1 MNLFTVFFFS
11 LPYSFPVSLLSL
23 LKSSSHYPF
32 IFFFFASSTISK
44 VFTTVLPCFLQDQS
58 SPYPQHCR
66 LLHSPIFVH
75 WRSKAREEG
84 ARSQLPGADNRK
96 VQDGTKQSTESDV
109 GTLTLV
115 RYPLLPSLLC
125 EEGKAAGPLSKK
137 ALKHVLDLKT
147 CENPLH
153 VLVHS

>member
-1 MNLFTVFFFS
+1 MNLFAVFFFFLFLILFLFLYFLYWS
-11 LPYSFPVSLLSL
+11 PVHITLL
-23 LKSSSHYPF
+23 
-32 IFFFFASSTISK
+32 FFFFASSTISK

-84 ARSQLPGADNRK
+84 ARSQLPGADNWK
-96 VQDGTKQSTESDV
+96 VQYGTKQSTESDV